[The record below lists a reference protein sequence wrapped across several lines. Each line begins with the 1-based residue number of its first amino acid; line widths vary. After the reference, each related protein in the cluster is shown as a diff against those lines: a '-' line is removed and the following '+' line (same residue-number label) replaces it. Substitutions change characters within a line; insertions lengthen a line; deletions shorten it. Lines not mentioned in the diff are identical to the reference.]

1 MIPLGLLAGV
11 SQADA
16 AIQKKLYGS
25 ESTAL
30 IISIEQIEDIMK
42 IVKLLEE
49 SGLLIKR
56 ISETIKQRR
65 KGTKRQISPSIIR
78 DISS

>member
-1 MIPLGLLAGV
+1 MIQLGLLAGV

-42 IVKLLEE
+42 IVKLLE

-65 KGTKRQISPSIIR
+65 KGTKRQISPGIIR